1 MSHRLSQLQTHLSPA
16 PEPLPPT
23 DLVLTN
29 VSTSGH
35 IVTLTINHASRAN
48 SLSTAV
54 LTSLLSALRL
64 INPHIQ
70 IDAAIDSEDPVAFAE
85 RVCCGSQS
93 QKVPKVVIIKS
104 MGKVFCSG
112 HDLRELKGLEYDG
125 LLRIFELCNTLMMTI
140 QRLPQ
145 IVISQVALPFL
156 L

>member
-1 MSHRLSQLQTHLSPA
+1 MSHRLSQLQTQLSPA

-23 DLVLTN
+23 DLVLTS
-29 VSTSGH
+29 VSPSGH

-54 LTSLLSALRL
+54 LTSLLSALRS
-64 INPHIQ
+64 INPHIE
-70 IDAAIDSEDPVAFAE
+70 IDESIDSEDPVAFAE
-85 RVCCGSQS
+85 RVCSSQS
-93 QKVPKVVIIKS
+93 EKVPKVVIIKS
-104 MGKVFCSG
+104 VGKVFCSG